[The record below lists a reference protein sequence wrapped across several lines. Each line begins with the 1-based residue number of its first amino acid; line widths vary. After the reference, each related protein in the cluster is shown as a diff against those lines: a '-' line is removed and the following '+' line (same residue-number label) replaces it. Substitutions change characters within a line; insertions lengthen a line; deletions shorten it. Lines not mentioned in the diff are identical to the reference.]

1 MRNCAAPGSKNTL
14 EMASSYEEGGKG
26 GDDFSNHHSG
36 CPKKLPVL
44 KVSLEEPTELKPL
57 FYLTQL
63 KKKNLHLEA
72 AD

>member
-14 EMASSYEEGGKG
+14 EMASSYEEGGEG

-57 FYLTQL
+57 F
-63 KKKNLHLEA
+63 
-72 AD
+72 